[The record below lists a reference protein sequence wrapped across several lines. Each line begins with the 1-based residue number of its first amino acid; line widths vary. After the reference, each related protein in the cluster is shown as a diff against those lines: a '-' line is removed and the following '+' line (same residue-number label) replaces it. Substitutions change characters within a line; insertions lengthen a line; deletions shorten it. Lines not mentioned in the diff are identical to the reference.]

1 MEIIIKNWEI
11 FELTNIPDDEIELV
25 VNNNE
30 KVITEF
36 ILSDEEKRKIYDWC
50 ILNPDFSI
58 TETEQY
64 KQKYKQTLE
73 NEKTEI
79 EKELVEVNWLIEWA
93 KKLQAMQ
100 IFDADDEI
108 ELTWYE
114 TKAQELIIKRSEI
127 KAKLKELL

>member
-1 MEIIIKNWEI
+1 MYYLIENWKIMWSSELPLSSDKWITIEKDFTQEENQKNQAWYSYNIGTWE
-11 FELTNIPDDEIELV
+11 FEETIES
-25 VNNNE
+25 
-30 KVITEF
+30 K
-36 ILSDEEKRKIYDWC
+36 
-50 ILNPDFSI
+50 DF
-58 TETEQY
+58 
-64 KQKYKQTLE
+64 YKQTLE